1 MGRVRTH
8 LVHANRRPQCCCTR
22 QIQANPTAGEG
33 QAGSGSSVVQEE
45 SEVKWGAL
53 LGVVALTTNQPYFA
67 TVVATGDRKRPW
79 VLSVSCPLVSVA

>member
-1 MGRVRTH
+1 
-8 LVHANRRPQCCCTR
+8 
-22 QIQANPTAGEG
+22 
-33 QAGSGSSVVQEE
+33 VVQEE